1 MTQNY
6 DAIVIGSGHNGLV
19 AACYLALN
27 GKKVLVIEKNHYLG
41 GATTSVET
49 FKGVKARLSR
59 YSYLVALLP
68 DQIIKD
74 LSLNFKTVSRSVS
87 SYTPYFDDEGD
98 KGLLVN
104 RVFDQETLESM
115 TALCGDSS
123 DAIAWQNFYDS
134 VQEFAGAI
142 APTLLAPLPTAS
154 EIQELVDP
162 LTWIELVENT
172 LAQTLHDNFFDDLIK
187 GVVLTDGLI
196 GTFTS
201 ANDHAANKCFIYHLI
216 GNGTGEWKVPVGGM
230 GALVDELL
238 RRCNELGV
246 EFWSNSE
253 VLSVRDQDDYVAVKT
268 ADHREVTAPVLL
280 ANCAPKVLEKISGIK
295 APDLLDGCQ
304 LKINMVLRELP
315 KLKSGIDPK
324 VAFAGTFHINESYHQ
339 LERAYQEALKGE
351 IPSEIPAEMYCHT
364 LADSSILDSEL
375 VAKGFHTLTL
385 FALHLPASLFDKNHD
400 EVKAEVVKRTL
411 AGLNQYLERPIADY
425 LALDSDGKP
434 CIEAKTPQELETAL
448 GLPRGN
454 IFHGNLEFPWK
465 DDTDSRKWGVET
477 QSPRI
482 FLAGSGAVRGGGVS
496 GIAGHNAAMA
506 ALETLD

>member
-1 MTQNY
+1 MSKKY
-6 DAIVIGSGHNGLV
+6 DAVIIGSGHNGLV
-19 AACYLALN
+19 AACYLAKA
-27 GKKVLVIEKNHYLG
+27 GKKVLVLEKSDYFG
-41 GATTSVET
+41 GATTSVEA
-49 FKGVKARLSR
+49 FKGVKAKLSR

-74 LSLNFKTVSRSVS
+74 LSLKFETLSRSVS

-98 KGLLVN
+98 KGLLIN
-104 RVFDQETLESM
+104 RIFDQETLESM
-115 TALCGDSS
+115 ELLTADSS
-123 DAIAWQNFYDS
+123 DAIAWQSFYES
-134 VQEFAGAI
+134 VQEFAQAI
-142 APTLLAPLPTAS
+142 APTLLEPLPTAS

-201 ANDHAANKCFIYHLI
+201 ANNHAANICFIYHLI
-216 GNGTGEWKVPVGGM
+216 GNGTGEWRVPRGGM

-246 EFWSNSE
+246 ELQSNTE
-253 VLSVRDQDDYVAVKT
+253 VISLNEISDGVALKT
-268 ADHREVTAPVLL
+268 ARGEEINSQVVL
-280 ANCAPKVLEKISGIK
+280 ANCAPRALEKISGIA
-295 APDLLDGCQ
+295 APGLLDGCQ

-324 VAFAGTFHINESYHQ
+324 IAFAGTFHINESYHQ
-339 LERAYQEALKGE
+339 LERAYEQASRGE
-351 IPSEIPAEMYCHT
+351 IPTEIPSEMYCHT
-364 LADSSILDSEL
+364 LTDPSILDPEL
-375 VAKGFHTLTL
+375 VSKGYHTLTL
-385 FALHLPASLFDKNHD
+385 FALHLPASLFDNNHD
-400 EVKAEVVKRTL
+400 QVKKEVVRRTL
-411 AGLNQYLERPIADY
+411 EGLNQYLVAPISNY
-425 LALDSDGKP
+425 LALDSEGNP
-434 CIEAKTPQELETAL
+434 CLEAKTPQELEEAL

-465 DDTDSRKWGVET
+465 AESDSRKWGVET
-477 QSPRI
+477 TSPRI
-482 FLAGSGAVRGGGVS
+482 FLAGSGSVRGGGVS

>member
-1 MTQNY
+1 MSKKY
-6 DAIVIGSGHNGLV
+6 DAVIIGSGHNGLV
-19 AACYLALN
+19 AACYLAKA
-27 GKKVLVIEKNHYLG
+27 GKKVLVLEKSDYFG
-41 GATTSVET
+41 GATTSVEA
-49 FKGVKARLSR
+49 FKGVKAKLSR

-74 LSLNFKTVSRSVS
+74 LSLKFETLSRSVS

-98 KGLLVN
+98 KGLLIN
-104 RVFDQETLESM
+104 RIFDQETLESM
-115 TALCGDSS
+115 ELLTADSS
-123 DAIAWQNFYDS
+123 DAIAWQSFYES
-134 VQEFAGAI
+134 VQEFAQAI
-142 APTLLAPLPTAS
+142 APTLLEPLPTAS

-201 ANDHAANKCFIYHLI
+201 ANNHAANICFIYHLI
-216 GNGTGEWKVPVGGM
+216 GNGTGEWRVPRGGM

-246 EFWSNSE
+246 ELQSNTE
-253 VLSVRDQDDYVAVKT
+253 VISLNEISDGVALKT
-268 ADHREVTAPVLL
+268 ARGEEIYSQVVL
-280 ANCAPKVLEKISGIK
+280 ANCAPRALEKISGIA
-295 APDLLDGCQ
+295 APGLLDGCQ

-324 VAFAGTFHINESYHQ
+324 IAFAGTFHINESYHQ
-339 LERAYQEALKGE
+339 LERAYEQASRGE
-351 IPSEIPAEMYCHT
+351 IPTEIPSEMYCHT
-364 LADSSILDSEL
+364 LTDPSILDPEL
-375 VAKGFHTLTL
+375 VSKGYHTLTL
-385 FALHLPASLFDKNHD
+385 FALHLPASLFDNNHD
-400 EVKAEVVKRTL
+400 QVKKEVVRRTL
-411 AGLNQYLERPIADY
+411 EGLNQYLVAPISNY
-425 LALDSDGKP
+425 LALDSEGNP
-434 CIEAKTPQELETAL
+434 CLEAKTPQELEEAL

-465 DDTDSRKWGVET
+465 AESDSRKWGVET
-477 QSPRI
+477 TSPRI